1 MHEFD
6 FRSYFGLNCRDE
18 FPHYDSIFTSTSGR
32 AQFVTDQA
40 LNPHESDSLF
50 TSTSGRAQFV
60 TDQALNPHESSCFE
74 EVDSVDQNYYDKVLC
89 CSDRKSSKIVWLS
102 VLTTNV

>member
-18 FPHYDSIFTSTSGR
+18 FPHYDSLFTSASGR
-32 AQFVTDQA
+32 AQFVTNQA
-40 LNPHESDSLF
+40 LNPHE
-50 TSTSGRAQFV
+50 G
-60 TDQALNPHESSCFE
+60 SCFE

>member
-18 FPHYDSIFTSTSGR
+18 FPHYDSLFTSASGR
-32 AQFVTDQA
+32 AQFVT
-40 LNPHESDSLF
+40 N
-50 TSTSGRAQFV
+50 
-60 TDQALNPHESSCFE
+60 QALNPHESSCFE

-102 VLTTNV
+102 VLKTNV

>member
-18 FPHYDSIFTSTSGR
+18 FPHCDSLLTSTSGR

-40 LNPHESDSLF
+40 LNP
-50 TSTSGRAQFV
+50 RK
-60 TDQALNPHESSCFE
+60 SSCFE